1 MIRGQ
6 ESSCSGHHDRRWRTS
21 MAAWWLVGGIALA
34 TAGCA
39 TSEESIKRSNGYYQ
53 EGVASLNTDR
63 QKAFVSFQKA
73 IHLNS
78 DNKDA
83 RYGLGHI
90 YALQG
95 KFNQAE
101 EEFREAIRIS
111 PDYSEAHAYLGQVLA
126 SQGRWGEAIKAYRE
140 ALTNP
145 MYATPDIARFH
156 LGRALVHEGDVQSA
170 VEVFEDALNVNPPS
184 VPPAMLHLEL
194 GRAYLALGFER
205 RAREEL
211 TMVSSLDKGG
221 QYGTEA
227 DQLLQR
233 HKLY

>member
-1 MIRGQ
+1 MTQVVNSCKSSDTDRCWCLRIVAALMI
-6 ESSCSGHHDRRWRTS
+6 
-21 MAAWWLVGGIALA
+21 GGVALA
-34 TAGCA
+34 TIGCV
-39 TSEESIKRSNGYYQ
+39 SEESIKRSNGYYQ
-53 EGVASLNTDR
+53 EGVANLDTDR

-73 IHLNS
+73 VQLNPN
-78 DNKDA
+78 NKEA

-95 KFNQAE
+95 KFKQSE

-126 SQGRWGEAIKAYRE
+126 SQERWGEAIKEYRE
-140 ALTNP
+140 ALSNP
-145 MYATPDIARFH
+145 MYPTPDIARFH
-156 LGRALVHEGDVQSA
+156 LGRALVHEGDVQGA
-170 VEVFEDALNVNPPS
+170 IEVFEDALSVTPPS

-194 GRAYLALGFER
+194 GRAFLTLGFER

-211 TMVSSLDKGG
+211 TKVSSLDKGG

-227 DQLLQR
+227 DQLLRR

>member
-1 MIRGQ
+1 MTPVVDSCK
-6 ESSCSGHHDRRWRTS
+6 SSDTDRCRRLRIV
-21 MAAWWLVGGIALA
+21 ALLALGGVALA
-34 TAGCA
+34 TSGCV
-39 TSEESIKRSNGYYQ
+39 SEESIKRSNGYYQ

-73 IHLNS
+73 VQLNS

-90 YALQG
+90 YAMQG
-95 KFNQAE
+95 KFKQAE
-101 EEFREAIRIS
+101 EEFREATRVS

-126 SQGRWGEAIKAYRE
+126 GQERWGEAIKAYRE

-156 LGRALVHEGDVQSA
+156 LGRALVHEGDVQGA
-170 VEVFEDALNVNPPS
+170 IEVFEDALNVNPPS

-194 GRAYLALGFER
+194 GRAYLTLGFER

-211 TMVSSLDKGG
+211 TKVSSSDKGG